1 MPTAVGSVTEAEK
14 QFIETW
20 ENVATSTNYVLKLD
34 FRGDY
39 KPSMVQG
46 PRQFKLTTYERIL
59 TQDNVID
66 VRHDPFRNGCFRPV
80 IVPEGVDVE
89 TNPNALSDDDILRI
103 FNSSENAWGSYMEV
117 IDSPATLQRM
127 VDLAEQSD
135 TLTVKRLREIQ
146 TAAAEHSNIG
156 KKVAGQKDEAL
167 YAQIDPGAA
176 AKRGPGRPPKAMT
189 V

>member
-1 MPTAVGSVTEAEK
+1 MSTAVGSVTDAEK
-14 QFIETW
+14 LFVETW

-39 KPSMVQG
+39 KPQMVQG

-59 TQDNVID
+59 TQDNIYD
-66 VRHDPFRNGCFRPV
+66 VRNDPFKNGSFRPV

-89 TNPNALSDDDILRI
+89 TNPNALSDEDILRV
-103 FNSSENAWGSYMEV
+103 FNSSENAWVSYMEV
-117 IDSPATLQRM
+117 IDSPGTLQRM

-135 TLTVKRLREIQ
+135 TITVKRLRDIQ
-146 TAAAEHSNIG
+146 DALSQHSNVG

-167 YAQIDPGAA
+167 YAQIDPGAP
-176 AKRGPGRPPKAMT
+176 AKRGPGRPAKLTA
-189 V
+189 